1 MSNWFYLDH
10 KAKPLAREVKIIT
23 GKTIA
28 KNFSLNLYFS
38 PKSTDI
44 YLNYNLKSKYLRGAV
59 FRTHAHN
66 EIPYIL
72 NKIFLILYE
81 IIQTEE

>member
-38 PKSTDI
+38 PKSTD
-44 YLNYNLKSKYLRGAV
+44 YLFKLQFKK
-59 FRTHAHN
+59 
-66 EIPYIL
+66 
-72 NKIFLILYE
+72 
-81 IIQTEE
+81 